1 MVGPFVKN
9 QYPVDKKVWVN
20 TIDNLRI
27 IGVIKGYR
35 ERDGDVVGMT
45 IQRQDDSIVELE
57 TREIS
62 AIFDV

>member
-1 MVGPFVKN
+1 MGPFVKN
-9 QYPVDKKVWVN
+9 QHKVGTKVWVA

-27 IGVIKGYR
+27 IGTIKGYR

-57 TREIS
+57 AREIS

>member
-1 MVGPFVKN
+1 MGPFVKN
-9 QYPVDKKVWVN
+9 QYKVGTKVWIT